1 LIDSLLRFD
10 LYEGMSFTNPTNET
24 SRARELGC
32 NRAITRRDFLNG
44 IAVGVAGASLLG
56 ASRRASASLPAD
68 YYPPELTGLRG
79 SHEGSFEVAHQV
91 RDGAYLSFP
100 RLDADTGEEY
110 DLVVVGAGISGL
122 AAAHFFRK
130 MMGADKRV
138 LILDN
143 HDDFGGHAKRNEFT
157 YQGRT
162 FIGYGGTM
170 SIETPFPYSY
180 VSRAL
185 VEELGIQVDRYS
197 EFHDGEIYSKLGLKA
212 AMFFDRESFG
222 EDRLVPGMPS
232 RRGGE
237 WREFLD
243 RTPLS
248 EKARGD
254 LFRLYDGMRK
264 DDHLHTLAFAE
275 RKEQLARMS
284 YQDYLVKHAG
294 VSREALPF
302 LWHMSFRNNKYI
314 DTCPAL
320 EAARSGAPGFQGLGL
335 EDPPRLG
342 WEDYHFHFPDGNA
355 TMARLLV
362 NRLIPKALPGDHDME
377 SVVRARL
384 LYQHLD
390 EVDCPVRLRL
400 NSTVVRVEHEGPA
413 EKADWVR
420 LAYVSGGKVH
430 GVRARN
436 AVLACYNSI
445 VRFLMPELPE
455 KQKSALAESAK
466 VPLLYTN
473 VFIRNWKSFE
483 KLGVSRVSCPNMY
496 HSSVSLDQPVSM
508 GGYECPKT
516 PEEPI
521 VLHLS
526 KSPSAPGLFPRRVQL
541 RAGMQELFTTPFE
554 TMELSIRDQLGR
566 MLSSGGF
573 DPAEDILGITVNRW
587 PHGYAYTPDTLSDPD
602 VPEAE
607 RPHVVGRQPFG
618 RVAIANSDAGAAAF
632 TNTAIDEAHRAVSE
646 LARTR
651 EPY

>member
-1 LIDSLLRFD
+1 MD
-10 LYEGMSFTNPTNET
+10 
-24 SRARELGC
+24 
-32 NRAITRRDFLNG
+32 RAITRRDFLNG

-56 ASRRASASLPAD
+56 VSRRGSASSLPVD
-68 YYPPELTGLRG
+68 YYPPALTGLRG
-79 SHEGSFEVAHQV
+79 SHVGSFEVAHQV
-91 RDGAYLSFP
+91 RDGAYLTFP
-100 RLDADTGEEY
+100 RLDVDTGEAY
-110 DLVVVGAGISGL
+110 DLVVVGGGISGL

-170 SIETPFPYSY
+170 SISTPFPYSY

-185 VEELGIQVDRYS
+185 VEELGIRVDRYP
-197 EFHDGEIYSKLGLKA
+197 EFVDRDLYRKLGLKS
-212 AMFFDRESFG
+212 AMFFDKESFG
-222 EDRLVPGMPS
+222 EDRLVSGMPS
-232 RRGGE
+232 RGGDG
-237 WREFLD
+237 WSSFLKAA
-243 RTPLS
+243 PLS
-248 EKARGD
+248 EKARVD
-254 LFRLYDGMRK
+254 LLRLYDEKSATDCLPG
-264 DDHLHTLAFAE
+264 LSAAE
-275 RKEQLARMS
+275 KKERLARMS
-284 YQDYLVKHAG
+284 YQEYLVKHLG
-294 VSREALPF
+294 ITTEALPF
-302 LWHMSFRNNKYI
+302 LRHMSFRNNKYI

-320 EAARSGAPGFQGLGL
+320 EAARSEAPGFSGLGL
-335 EDPPRLG
+335 DETPRLEWG
-342 WEDYHFHFPDGNA
+342 NYTFHFPDGNA
-355 TMARLLV
+355 TLTRLLV
-362 NRLIPKALPGDHDME
+362 NRLIPRALPGNHDME

-390 EVDCPVRLRL
+390 EGDCPVRMRL
-400 NSTVVRVEHEGPA
+400 NSTVVRLEHEGP
-413 EKADWVR
+413 KDRADWVR
-420 LAYVSGGKVH
+420 LAYVSDGKVY
-430 GVRARN
+430 GVRTRN
-436 AVLACYNSI
+436 AVLACYNAI

-455 KQKSALAESAK
+455 NQKKALAESAK

-473 VFIRNWKSFE
+473 VFIRNWKAFE
-483 KLGVSRVSCPNMY
+483 KLGVSRVSCPGMY
-496 HSSVSLDQPVSM
+496 HSSVSLDQPVSI
-508 GGYECPKT
+508 GGYQCPKS

-526 KSPSAPGLFPRRVQL
+526 RSPASPGVMPRREQL
-541 RAGMQELFTTPFE
+541 RAGMVELFTTPFE
-554 TMELSIRDQLGR
+554 TMELSIRDQLAR
-566 MLSSGGF
+566 VLSGGGF
-573 DPAEDILGITVNRW
+573 DPKEDVLGITVNRW